1 MLPFCGRDINTPG
14 KAVNRIVLEI
24 CSAIR
29 LRLAPQPS
37 LPSRNPTRR
46 LQNSVAA
53 KVLRRVSCSELL
65 APWKRRELSSPS
77 PQPSPQ
83 RRGRGQARRLQSV
96 RARRLVARPAWLPL
110 PWGEGRGEGE
120 LGSRRCH
127 GASRSEHDTHQTR
140 FRFLAAWGI
149 LVRWWAFGLTIT
161 QRRTRMS
168 ALQSPVP
175 TPLEKCEL
183 RTSVHREGA
192 GE

>member
-1 MLPFCGRDINTPG
+1 MLPFCGQDINTPG

-65 APWKRRELSSPS
+65 APWKRRDLSSPS

-120 LGSRRCH
+120 LGRRIDAAAQH
-127 GASRSEHDTHQTR
+127 VFGTR
-140 FRFLAAWGI
+140 ETEPQFLAA
-149 LVRWWAFGLTIT
+149 LDKNVRAPE
-161 QRRTRMS
+161 R
-168 ALQSPVP
+168 
-175 TPLEKCEL
+175 CEL
-183 RTSVHREGA
+183 RTSRVPRFGN
-192 GE
+192 